1 MFTKEEA
8 SRIRQ
13 EFWTVFGQ
21 YMSPVPF
28 AEEGKKSWVNYKTGV
43 KNIYFRMD
51 ADHTK
56 GYIGIEITHGD
67 LEMQQLVFEQLL
79 ELENQLKSFTGEAW
93 SKKLHLTDESGKVI
107 SRLYKE
113 LKPANVFLREMW
125 PDLISFFKI
134 RIVALDQFWSEFR
147 YGFEE

>member
-1 MFTKEEA
+1 MYTKEEA

-28 AEEGKKSWVNYKTGV
+28 ADDGKKSWVNYKTGV

-51 ADHTK
+51 ADHQR
-56 GYIGIEITHGD
+56 GYIGIEFTHKD
-67 LEMQQLVFEQLL
+67 LEMQQLVFEQFL
-79 ELENQLKSFTGEAW
+79 ELENQLYNFLTESWIKN
-93 SKKLHLTDESGKVI
+93 LHVLDESGKVI
-107 SRLYKE
+107 SRIYKE
-113 LKPANVFLREMW
+113 LKPVNIFMKDDW
-125 PDLISFFKI
+125 PSLVSFFKP
-134 RIVALDQFWSEFR
+134 RIIGLDQFWSEFK